1 MMKSL
6 RKNDEA
12 VSAVIGVILMV
23 AITVVLAAVIAAF
36 VFGVGGTIK
45 PTTNLHFTSVQAAAN
60 DSECKITAIATGTD
74 SITDVTTDLKI
85 QVYVNDEIRSIPT
98 SSILTTADGS
108 KACKAGDAII
118 IDCPKHDNDDA
129 FDEGDDVRVVITD
142 VSTGSLLLDA
152 TVKAV

>member
-98 SSILTTADGS
+98 SSISTTADGS

-118 IDCPKHDNDDA
+118 IDCTNDK
-129 FDEGDDVRVVITD
+129 FNEGDDVRVVITD